1 MDALMIF
8 FVGMV
13 CGIIVGIFISAII
26 AASSN
31 GRRDTE

>member
-1 MDALMIF
+1 MDTLMIF
-8 FVGMV
+8 FIGMV
-13 CGIIVGIFISAII
+13 CGMIFGIFISAII